1 MVIGLK
7 LGLVLVGLVVWL
19 IPSRFSD
26 VGKWTY
32 IVSLASW
39 LGLIH

>member
-7 LGLVLVGLVVWL
+7 LALVLVGLVVWL

-26 VGKWTY
+26 VGKFTY
-32 IVSLASW
+32 IVALAAW
-39 LGLIH
+39 LFH

>member
-7 LGLVLVGLVVWL
+7 LALVLVGLVVWL

-26 VGKWTY
+26 CGKWTY
-32 IVSLASW
+32 IVALAAW
-39 LGLIH
+39 LFH